1 MLASSSHPETVTAEV
16 GRGQVSIGP
25 AWQTPDPAHST
36 SLPSNPPQ
44 ITQDYG
50 QNPAFTAILDQM
62 DIFLEIV
69 TNPDGFA
76 FTHSKV
82 YTFSCSWGKQGG
94 PLTPETK
101 LLTPILNLQKSREG
115 QTDLPP

>member
-1 MLASSSHPETVTAEV
+1 MSEAHRIPASSSHPETVTAEG
-16 GRGQVSIGP
+16 GRGQVSTGL
-25 AWQTPDPAHST
+25 AWQTPELAHST
-36 SLPSNPPQ
+36 SLPSHPHQ

-50 QNPAFTAILDQM
+50 QNPAFTAILDNM

-82 YTFSCSWGKQGG
+82 SAVSCSWGKAGWASG
-94 PLTPETK
+94 
-101 LLTPILNLQKSREG
+101 S
-115 QTDLPP
+115 

>member
-1 MLASSSHPETVTAEV
+1 MTTK
-16 GRGQVSIGP
+16 GDRGQVSTGL
-25 AWQTPDPAHST
+25 AWQTPDLAHST
-36 SLPSNPPQ
+36 SLPSNPHQ

-50 QNPAFTAILDQM
+50 QNPAFTAILDKM

-82 YTFSCSWGKQGG
+82 CAVF
-94 PLTPETK
+94 
-101 LLTPILNLQKSREG
+101 
-115 QTDLPP
+115 